1 MKNKIIKFLILLLT
15 TPLILDILKEQFQK
29 IGYASNND
37 IAKQLQEFDLFEKI
51 RFVQT
56 EEDEVYWF
64 EDDKMYMS
72 ALNEEGSWDPES
84 GTLVSFE
91 NLNKNELEKLIIIIS
106 ALTER

>member
-1 MKNKIIKFLILLLT
+1 MFKFFILLLT

-29 IGYASNND
+29 MGYGSNDD
-37 IAKQLQEFDLFEKI
+37 IAKKLQEFDLFEKI
-51 RFVQT
+51 KFVQT
-56 EEDEVYWF
+56 EEDEIYWF

-72 ALNEEGSWDPES
+72 TLNEEGTWDPEDRM
-84 GTLVSFE
+84 LVSFT